1 MNKLF
6 SVFVMIMFIGTAF
19 GADGNNARSRSGL
32 TGNNARVSTVA
43 QLQSSKKQTVNV
55 PVADSAVPLDPEK
68 VGPMVPDPNNAMPAS
83 QQSRKDTR
91 DKERLACL
99 NNNIGVGNTFV
110 WASRYSNTSN
120 YSYMVEDT
128 EEPEN
133 NVCFVKVDMR
143 SDDARISLSDVPSK
157 YFQWGQNIT
166 CGSWANEDS
175 LRQRILDAKKKGR
188 TWGTVAGAVGGAG
201 LGVGAMELFGNKLI
215 GGAVEGQQRKDLS
228 DVEKLQA
235 QLSNLKRENKAQY
248 DALVKDI
255 TDLKDACDKIVSG
268 DKPAACSGGY
278 IDLLSVLN

>member
-1 MNKLF
+1 MNKLL

-32 TGNNARVSTVA
+32 AGNNARVSMVA
-43 QLQSSKKQTVNV
+43 QLQSSKKQTVDV

-68 VGPMVPDPNNAMPAS
+68 VGPMIPDPNNAMPAS
-83 QQSRKDTR
+83 QPSRKDTR
-91 DKERLACL
+91 DKERQACL

-143 SDDARISLSDVPSK
+143 SDDSRISLSDVPSK

-255 TDLKDACDKIVSG
+255 TDLKDACGKISG

-278 IDLLSVLN
+278 IDLLSVLD

>member
-6 SVFVMIMFIGTAF
+6 SVFAMVVFVGTAF
-19 GADGNNARSRSGL
+19 GADGNNARPRSGL

-43 QLQSSKKQTVNV
+43 QLQASKKQNANV
-55 PVADSAVPLDPEK
+55 TVADSAVPLDPAK
-68 VGPMVPDPNNAMPAS
+68 VGPMTPDQNNAMPAS
-83 QQSRKDTR
+83 SQSRKDTR
-91 DKERLACL
+91 DKERQACL

-143 SDDARISLSDVPSK
+143 SDDSRISLSDVPSK

-188 TWGTVAGAVGGAG
+188 TWGTVAGVVGGAG
-201 LGVGAMELFGNKLI
+201 LGVGAMELFGNELI
-215 GGAVEGQQRKDLS
+215 GGAVEGQKNLQG
-228 DVEKLQA
+228 VAKLQA
-235 QLSNLKRENKAQY
+235 QLANLKRENEAQY

-255 TDLKDACDKIVSG
+255 TDLKDACDKISG

-278 IDLLSVLN
+278 IDLLSGLD